1 MKINI
6 EEIVTSKKWKNFM
19 KYLYGWGAA
28 VVILGALFKILHLPG
43 ATAMLFAG
51 MGTEAII
58 FFFSAFE
65 PIAEEYDWAL
75 VFPELSGMTDEEE
88 IKNFNS
94 GSRRGGGLSADE
106 LQAAFANALA
116 ASGANLGGGAAQPQ
130 IAAAAAPVVVQGG
143 GGMVFTEKFNAMLEK
158 AEIGPELFDKVGA
171 GLRKLGEAS
180 NKIADMSV
188 SAIATKDFA
197 DKMAKA
203 NDSMNVLND
212 NITKSSEA
220 MSGIGTQLGSGI
232 QNSVRGLENSLAQA
246 GQQVAEQLN
255 GVSNNLSSTY
265 QQLAEAMKSNTMSIS
280 NGSTSYSQ
288 QLEQLNK
295 NMTALN
301 AAHELHLNETTQRL
315 KDAQSVYAGVDD
327 MTKKL
332 KETVDGTE
340 KFAKALE
347 MLNNNVSSL
356 NSVYGN
362 MLSAITSLSK

>member
-1 MKINI
+1 MKI

-19 KYLYGWGAA
+19 KYLYGWGAS

-43 ATAMLFAG
+43 ATIMLFAG

-65 PIAEEYDWAL
+65 PTPEEYDWAL
-75 VFPELSGMTDEEE
+75 VFPELSGMTDEND
-88 IKNFNS
+88 IKS
-94 GSRRGGGLSADE
+94 YGTRSAGGGISADE
-106 LQAAFANALA
+106 LQAAFTNALS
-116 ASGANLGGGAAQPQ
+116 ASGANLGGGAQAAIP
-130 IAAAAAPVVVQGG
+130 AAASATPVYAGGG

-180 NKIADMSV
+180 NKIADMSG

-197 DKMAKA
+197 DKMTKA
-203 NDSMNVLND
+203 NESMNALND
-212 NITKSSEA
+212 NIAKSSEA
-220 MSGIGTQLGSGI
+220 MSSIGTQLGSGI

-265 QQLAEAMKSNTMSIS
+265 QQLAEAMKANTTTIS
-280 NGSTSYSQ
+280 NGSNSYSE
-288 QLEQLNK
+288 QLGQLNK
-295 NMTALN
+295 HMTALN
-301 AAHELHLNETTQRL
+301 ALHEQHLNATSQRL
-315 KDAQSVYAGVDD
+315 SEVQNVYAGVDN
-327 MTKKL
+327 MTQKL
-332 KETVDGTE
+332 KETIDGTD

-347 MLNNNVSSL
+347 MLNNNVASL

-362 MLSAITSLSK
+362 MLSAMTSLSSK